1 MQRVLVH
8 KTSYVAHRL
17 EVELETQK
25 AERYADDPVIAD
37 RHAFN
42 NRRGLILKKCE

>member
-8 KTSYVAHRL
+8 KASYVAHRL
-17 EVELETQK
+17 QVEIQK